1 MYENRITL
9 LLLGNSLDKRE
20 KKIEILEESKK
31 DEKKGLGQLNIN

>member
-1 MYENRITL
+1 MYENRIRL

-20 KKIEILEESKK
+20 KKIEILEKSKK